1 MSLKK
6 CAEVSGFELLR
17 LLPYAILNALIKANK
32 ISTRSHGKKTFGAS
46 AIALKSKQFF
56 LGSLDSTLFSSCKVQ
71 GNSIYSPICG
81 KKMDFGDRLCELQ
94 TRGAIASR
102 VVWI

>member
-17 LLPYAILNALIKANK
+17 LLPYAILNPLIQANK

-46 AIALKSKQFF
+46 AMGLNWKQFF
-56 LGSLDSTLFSSCKVQ
+56 SGSLDSTIFSSCKVQ
-71 GNSIYSPICG
+71 GNSICTSICG
-81 KKMDFGDRLCELQ
+81 KKMDFADRLSEIKS
-94 TRGAIASR
+94 RGAVASR
-102 VVWI
+102 VVEF